1 MLLGLLIYKIAK
13 ILTPRRRIPDKDGIK
28 ISLGK
33 VMKRRSATAAGAA
46 LNRRGLRCLRPSLTT
61 CCYRILNGIHQ
72 RVTVDLKKQLAE
84 RTS

>member
-1 MLLGLLIYKIAK
+1 MERELRVARAEPL
-13 ILTPRRRIPDKDGIK
+13 
-28 ISLGK
+28 
-33 VMKRRSATAAGAA
+33 
-46 LNRRGLRCLRPSLTT
+46 RGLRCLRPSLTT